1 MGDAERLADTV
12 LLVMRTELAPM
23 RERMIGLVERNAAL
37 QTEVITLR
45 ADVGQLRERVA
56 VAEARPGPP
65 GPAGADGKDGAAGVT
80 ADALTVTQDGEDE
93 RVITFGVKAG
103 DTVTSWGTVR
113 LTLPRYCGVYDTART
128 YTAGDQVTHA
138 GSLWSCTAT
147 TNMRPGGGGGW
158 VLQVKQG
165 KG

>member
-93 RVITFGVKAG
+93 RVLTFGVKAG
-103 DTVTSWGTVR
+103 DTVTVDGYLARDGSHLANARVVTLSDGRKMSGGTAA
-113 LTLPRYCGVYDTART
+113 DA
-128 YTAGDQVTHA
+128 
-138 GSLWSCTAT
+138 
-147 TNMRPGGGGGW
+147 PGN
-158 VLQVKQG
+158 
-165 KG
+165 

>member
-1 MGDAERLADTV
+1 M
-12 LLVMRTELAPM
+12 
-23 RERMIGLVERNAAL
+23 
-37 QTEVITLR
+37 
-45 ADVGQLRERVA
+45 
-56 VAEARPGPP
+56 
-65 GPAGADGKDGAAGVT
+65 
-80 ADALTVTQDGEDE
+80 
-93 RVITFGVKAG
+93 
-103 DTVTSWGTVR
+103 R

-147 TNMRPGGGGGW
+147 TNMRPGGGSGW

>member
-1 MGDAERLADTV
+1 MADLSERLADTV
-12 LLVMRTELAPM
+12 LLAMK
-23 RERMIGLVERNAAL
+23 AAL
-37 QTEVITLR
+37 SPVL
-45 ADVGQLRERVA
+45 ERIA
-56 VAEARPGPP
+56 ALEARPAVPGPP
-65 GPAGADGKDGAAGVT
+65 GPAGADGKDGEAGVT
-80 ADALTVTQDGEDE
+80 ADALTVAQDGEDE

-147 TNMRPGGGGGW
+147 TNMRPGGGSGW

>member
-1 MGDAERLADTV
+1 MADLSERLADTV
-12 LLVMRTELAPM
+12 LLAMK
-23 RERMIGLVERNAAL
+23 AAL
-37 QTEVITLR
+37 SPVL
-45 ADVGQLRERVA
+45 ERIA
-56 VAEARPGPP
+56 ALEARPAVPGPP
-65 GPAGADGKDGAAGVT
+65 GPPGADGQDGIPGVT
-80 ADALTVTQDGEDE
+80 ADALTVAQDGDDE

-103 DTVTSWGTVR
+103 DTVTPWGTVR

-147 TNMRPGGGGGW
+147 TNMRPGGGSGW